1 MTQPGRAPD
10 AAHHLNVIRP
20 GDGLDQQGGH
30 MRRTWLQIYEGF
42 AIMLVLF
49 TAMTNTMVIVGT
61 AIVLLVIGL
70 VAFPALRR
78 TGTIAG
84 SPALLLRWCLRR
96 LSYGDNEREL
106 KCYRSTGQT

>member
-1 MTQPGRAPD
+1 
-10 AAHHLNVIRP
+10 
-20 GDGLDQQGGH
+20 

-84 SPALLLRWCLRR
+84 GHRLCYWPGAYGACLMAIT
-96 LSYGDNEREL
+96 NEN
-106 KCYRSTGQT
+106 